1 MNVIGWL
8 VVLAMTAAA
17 DEAKK
22 IQEPFLL
29 EEACNLEPGVVQ
41 HTQADDSR
49 LMARLPCGKNPA
61 PLKRN
66 AHCDTHRRRAHR
78 FAALSPFLV
87 TLLHTSHAAE
97 FNGRI
102 AYPGEVKAEHYYT
115 SNYSR

>member
-1 MNVIGWL
+1 MTVIGWL

-49 LMARLPCGKNPA
+49 LWLCFLAVKPA
-61 PLKRN
+61 PLNVLLGVELR
-66 AHCDTHRRRAHR
+66 HHDITHR
-78 FAALSPFLV
+78 
-87 TLLHTSHAAE
+87 T
-97 FNGRI
+97 
-102 AYPGEVKAEHYYT
+102 
-115 SNYSR
+115 

>member
-49 LMARLPCGKNPA
+49 LWL
-61 PLKRN
+61 
-66 AHCDTHRRRAHR
+66 D
-78 FAALSPFLV
+78 FLAV
-87 TLLHTSHAAE
+87 RTLLRSNETRTATHIGAE
-97 FNGRI
+97 RTASRHSPLFWLRC
-102 AYPGEVKAEHYYT
+102 YT
-115 SNYSR
+115 RPMQQNLMGALHIRVR